1 MGASAGPAG
10 DRQPRR
16 RGGGLDRTDAERD
29 ADLAMRALTAETGQ
43 PERLRDGAVPA
54 SLRDPV
60 ERWTGTDLSHVRL
73 DTHSDPAQVAGHD
86 GFLAAASGD
95 TVYTGAAGAALG
107 GTRVGRQVLIH
118 ELVHAAQLTTQPP
131 APGTRQRF
139 EPLALGFCGGRATS
153 KDPFALLRMGRPLS
167 PGEASSLL
175 DSYEALGDTGRDR
188 VVTEF
193 HKVGEARSGIRR
205 LLEGADPAELEKRRA
220 LISDIQ
226 ERVQRLAVEA
236 TAGKSLS
243 ELGAVEGAEMQRQA
257 KAAALAQAQADAL
270 KKGAPPPVSVPA
282 ADVAKAHDA
291 QTKKTSPVTA
301 TVTNAWDALG
311 AAAQTSWNARAAAVI
326 TKVVTACA
334 KVAPQLGISAANLK
348 WAPKEVAQAGSNV
361 YAFSGDPISFGMSFV
376 ETAEAD
382 PDYVVRTVVHEIA
395 GHPGFGERTKS
406 AEAIIYAEAHVAQPS
421 LGKPWD
427 TEEETNSFAYI
438 GTEIYAALREAP
450 FEVPLTAAHQSQG
463 LITAIGPASNIDG
476 KVGLVKLKFTGPT
489 GIAIVQGLYERFR
502 VDPRV
507 TPKALKLYV
516 KSVETHFGKVLKK

>member
-1 MGASAGPAG
+1 MVASAGPAG
-10 DRQPRR
+10 DRRR
-16 RGGGLDRTDAERD
+16 RGGHLDRADAERE
-29 ADLAMRALTAETGQ
+29 ADLAMRAFAEQG
-43 PERLRDGAVPA
+43 PEPLPVQDGAVP
-54 SLRDPV
+54 STLRDPI
-60 ERWTGTDLSHVRL
+60 ERWTGVDLSHVRI
-73 DTHSDPAQVAGHD
+73 DTHADPAHIAGPD
-86 GFLAAASGD
+86 GVIGAAAGD
-95 TVYTGAAGAALG
+95 TVYTGPAGAALSA
-107 GTRVGRQVLIH
+107 TRFGRQVLMH
-118 ELVHAAQLTTQPP
+118 ELVHAAQARQTAPSP
-131 APGTRQRF
+131 AGRRGV
-139 EPLALGFCGGRATS
+139 EPLGLGFCGGRATS
-153 KDPFALLRMGRPLS
+153 KDPLALLRMGRPLS

-175 DSYEALGDTGRDR
+175 DTYERLGGNDRDR

-193 HKVGEARSGIRR
+193 HKVGQANSGIRR

-236 TAGKSLS
+236 TSGKSLS
-243 ELGAVEGAEMQRQA
+243 QLGAIEGAEMKKQA
-257 KAAALAQAQADAL
+257 EAAALAQAKLDAAA
-270 KKGAPPPVSVPA
+270 KGAPPPVSVPA

-291 QTKKTSPVTA
+291 ETKKTSPVTA

-311 AAAQTSWNARAAAVI
+311 AAAQTSWNARAAVVI
-326 TKVVTACA
+326 AKVVSACA
-334 KVAPQLGISAANLK
+334 KVATQLGITAANLK

-361 YAFSGDPISFGMSFV
+361 YAFSGDPISFGMRFV

-395 GHPGFGERTKS
+395 GHPGFGDRKKS
-406 AEAIIYAEAHVAQPS
+406 AEAIIYAEAHTAEPS
-421 LGKPWD
+421 LGTPWD

-450 FEVPLTAAHQSQG
+450 FEVPLTPAHQSQG

-489 GIAIVQGLYERFR
+489 AIAIVQGLYERFR

-507 TPKALKLYV
+507 TPKALKLFV
-516 KSVETHFGKVLKK
+516 KAVETHFGKVLKK